1 MSRIYVGTCN
11 WSDHANFYPGGLP
24 SNQQITY
31 YAQRFPVVEIDSTYY
46 RLMPVRNF
54 SLWAERTPEG
64 FIFDVKAFKQ
74 LTFHDRK
81 NPPTDEVHGQFSAS
95 VQPLRDA
102 NKLGA
107 LHFQFPPWYMS
118 GERNLDYLRSLR
130 DVYPEDLLSV
140 EFRHRSWYEP
150 ESYAGVTAALRESG
164 IGLTVVDEP
173 QIGSG
178 SVPTVA
184 EVTLPALS
192 IVRFHGRNRR
202 MWYAR
207 VNTTGER
214 FDYLYN
220 EDELREW
227 VPRVGE
233 LAAAADVVH
242 VLFNNNAQDYAV
254 RNARQLRLL
263 LREGLPHLEV
273 VTSPEEEGPA

>member
-1 MSRIYVGTCN
+1 MSRIYVGTCS
-11 WSDHANFYPGGLP
+11 WSDHANFYPADLP
-24 SNQQITY
+24 SSQQITY

-46 RLMPVRNF
+46 HLMPVRNF

-74 LTFHDRK
+74 LTYHDRK
-81 NPPTDEVHGQFSAS
+81 NPPTDEVHGQFSRS

-102 NKLGA
+102 GKLGA
-107 LHFQFPPWYMS
+107 LHFQFPPWYVS
-118 GERNLDYLRSLR
+118 GDRNLDYLRSLR
-130 DVYPEDLLSV
+130 DTYPDDLLSV

-150 ESYAGVTAALRESG
+150 ESYAQVTAALRDAG

-173 QIGSG
+173 QIGTG

-207 VNTTGER
+207 VKTTGER
-214 FDYLYN
+214 FDYLYSA
-220 EDELREW
+220 DELREW

-233 LAAAADVVH
+233 LAAAADAVH

-254 RNARQLRLL
+254 QNGRQLRLL
-263 LREGLPHLEV
+263 LREGLPDLEV
-273 VTSPEEEGPA
+273 VASPQETSA

>member
-1 MSRIYVGTCN
+1 MSKIYVGTCN
-11 WSDHANFYPGGLP
+11 WSDHVNFYPAGLP
-24 SNQQITY
+24 ANQQITY
-31 YAQRFPVVEIDSTYY
+31 YAQRFPLVEIDSTYY

>member
-1 MSRIYVGTCN
+1 MSKIYVGTCA
-11 WSDHANFYPGGLP
+11 WSDHANFYPAGLP

-31 YAQRFPVVEIDSTYY
+31 YAQRFSVVEIDSTYY

-54 SLWAERTPEG
+54 GLWAERTPEG
-64 FIFDVKAFKQ
+64 FVFDVKAFKQ

-81 NPPTDEVHGQFSAS
+81 NPPTGEVHGQFSAS

-107 LHFQFPPWYMS
+107 LHFQFPPWFMS
-118 GERNLDYLRSLR
+118 GERNLDYIRSLR
-130 DVYPEDLLSV
+130 ELYPDDLLSV
-140 EFRHRSWYEP
+140 EFRHRSWYAP
-150 ESYAGVTAALRESG
+150 ESYAEVTGALRDAAM
-164 IGLTVVDEP
+164 GLTVVDEP
-173 QIGSG
+173 QIGTG

-192 IVRFHGRNRR
+192 IVRFHGRNSR
-202 MWYAR
+202 MWYAK
-207 VNTTGER
+207 VKTTAER

-233 LAAAADVVH
+233 LASAADAVH

-254 RNARQLRLL
+254 RNSSQLRLL
-263 LREGLPHLEV
+263 LREGLPGLEV
-273 VTSPEEEGPA
+273 VASPEEEGPA

>member
-1 MSRIYVGTCN
+1 MSKIYVGTCN
-11 WSDHANFYPGGLP
+11 WSDHANFYPAGLP

-64 FIFDVKAFKQ
+64 FVFDVKAFKQ

-81 NPPTDEVHGQFSAS
+81 NSPTDEVHRQFSAS

-102 NKLGA
+102 GKLA
-107 LHFQFPPWYMS
+107 AMHFQFPPWYMS

-130 DVYPEDLLSV
+130 DLYADDLLSV

-150 ESYAGVTAALRESG
+150 ESYAEVTAALRDAG

-173 QIGSG
+173 QIGTG

-207 VNTTGER
+207 VKTTGER

-233 LAAAADVVH
+233 LAAAAGAVH

-254 RNARQLRLL
+254 QNGRQLRML
-263 LREGLPHLEV
+263 LREGLPDLEV
-273 VTSPEEEGPA
+273 VASPEEAAG